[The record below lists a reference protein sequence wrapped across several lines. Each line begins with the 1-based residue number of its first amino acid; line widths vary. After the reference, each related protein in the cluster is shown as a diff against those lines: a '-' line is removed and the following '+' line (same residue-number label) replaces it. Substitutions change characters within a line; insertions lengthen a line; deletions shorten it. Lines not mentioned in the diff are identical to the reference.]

1 MVMMKTEEEEEV
13 PGVPEEVPAPAPRG
27 AEALVEWRAI
37 VTLLCTGEAAA
48 VCSGHAVPAVPA
60 SVRSAFARQ
69 PGGAITAVT
78 AITAAEGV
86 EGCGALGPEVEVSCT
101 ELTLTL
107 TLTLA
112 LTLTLTLTLTLK
124 P

>member
-13 PGVPEEVPAPAPRG
+13 PGVPEEVPAPAARG

-37 VTLLCTGEAAA
+37 VTLLCAGEAAA

-60 SVRSAFARQ
+60 SVRSAFASAFVRQ
-69 PGGAITAVT
+69 PDG

-86 EGCGALGPEVEVSCT
+86 EGCGSSLAPEVE
-101 ELTLTL
+101 
-107 TLTLA
+107 
-112 LTLTLTLTLTLK
+112 